1 MFMVSTLRSLTLN
14 ATRVTLNSTVA
25 CCASNGATYYAT
37 LVCVCVSY
45 IYITYYIYIYGCLW

>member
-25 CCASNGATYYAT
+25 CCTPNGATYYAT
-37 LVCVCVSY
+37 LVCVCVMY
-45 IYITYYIYIYGCLW
+45 IYIVLYI